1 MTLEEKIERIVGHE
15 MSQYVAR
22 GKTTMLHHTS
32 ELMWQS
38 LTHSTDEEID
48 ELYNEYFGN
57 NDEETTA

>member
-32 ELMWQS
+32 ELIWQS
-38 LTHSTDEEID
+38 LADSTDEEID
-48 ELYNEYFGN
+48 NMYNEYF
-57 NDEETTA
+57 EEQ